1 MLPRGPLRGEPGPP
15 APAGR
20 SRYRFGEFTLSP
32 ARRVLLRGGREV
44 PLIPRYLDLLI
55 LLVRRRHE
63 AVPRRDILDVVW
75 SDVVVSD
82 GALTQAVRSLRRAL
96 GDQSREPAFVRTV
109 SRHGYQFV
117 FQAVAEEPDEGPLDP
132 AADAPAGAAETDP
145 WEAALRRLLATGP
158 VAASEE
164 GEAEPREAA
173 EALHALGT
181 DEALRRLGQ
190 RPGHEAARA
199 LLRDTRWDVPGAGPV
214 PLIGPPGGLTA
225 ARLLVGM
232 RMRRALRLAGRRW
245 TGASAGGAVAGLVG
259 GGLGGLAL
267 VLAPGSSAPAS
278 VLVPLALVGALVG
291 GLGAAGVG
299 AGLAMAEALARSLR
313 GLALVALGSLGG
325 AVVGF
330 AAHVIGRWTLAALFG
345 HDLWMVGGGL
355 EGLGLGAAAGLGYTL
370 ATPRPEGGMAAPR
383 GGERVMAALVA
394 GLCCALA
401 GMALTWAGRSL
412 AGASLNAMARA
423 FQGSQVGLTPLARLL
438 GEREMGPVTRTVMA
452 AYEGLLFGFGLILGL
467 TRRLR

>member
-1 MLPRGPLRGEPGPP
+1 M
-15 APAGR
+15 
-20 SRYRFGEFTLSP
+20 
-32 ARRVLLRGGREV
+32 

-55 LLVRRRHE
+55 LLVRRRQV

-117 FQAVAEEPDEGPLDP
+117 FADVVEEPDEGPLDAVV
-132 AADAPAGAAETDP
+132 AAMPPEIAQPDP
-145 WEAALRRLLATGP
+145 YESALARLLVTEP

-164 GEAEPREAA
+164 GEAERREAA

-181 DEALRRLGQ
+181 EEALRRLGE
-190 RPGHEAARA
+190 RPGHESARA
-199 LLRDTRWDVPGAGPV
+199 LLRDARWDVPGAGPV
-214 PLIGPPGGLTA
+214 PLLGQPGGLAA
-225 ARLLVGM
+225 ARTLVHL
-232 RMRRALRLAGRRW
+232 RLRRALRLAGRRW
-245 TGASAGGAVAGLVG
+245 SGASAGGAVAGLAG
-259 GGLGGLAL
+259 GSLGGIAL
-267 VLAPGSSAPAS
+267 VLAPESAATLS
-278 VLVPLALVGALVG
+278 VVVPRGVVGAVVG

-313 GLALVALGSLGG
+313 GLALVALGALGG
-325 AVVGF
+325 ALVGS
-330 AAHVIGRWTLAALFG
+330 AAHVLGRWTLAALFG
-345 HDLWMVGGGL
+345 QDLWMVGGGL
-355 EGLGLGAAAGLGYTL
+355 EGLGIGAAAGLGYAL

-401 GMALTWAGRSL
+401 GIALTWAGRSL
-412 AGASLNAMARA
+412 AGASLNTMARA
-423 FQGSQVGLTPLARLL
+423 FQGSQVGLAPVARLV
-438 GEREMGPVTRTVMA
+438 GEREMGPLTRTVMA
-452 AYEGLLFGFGLILGL
+452 AYEGLLFGCGLILGL
-467 TRRLR
+467 TRRPR

>member
-1 MLPRGPLRGEPGPP
+1 M
-15 APAGR
+15 
-20 SRYRFGEFTLSP
+20 
-32 ARRVLLRGGREV
+32 

-55 LLVRRRHE
+55 LLVQRRHE

-117 FQAVAEEPDEGPLDP
+117 FPDVAEGPDDGPLEAP
-132 AADAPAGAAETDP
+132 VATAPSAAAPADP
-145 WEAALRRLLATGP
+145 YEAALSRLLVTEP
-158 VAASEE
+158 VAAGEE
-164 GEAEPREAA
+164 GEAERREAA

-181 DEALRRLGQ
+181 EEALRRLDQ
-190 RPGHEAARA
+190 RPGHASARA
-199 LLRDTRWDVPGAGPV
+199 LLRDTRWDVAGAGLV
-214 PLIGPPGGLTA
+214 PLLGAPAGLTA
-225 ARLLVGM
+225 ARILIHM
-232 RMRRALRLAGRRW
+232 RLRRALRLAGRRW
-245 TGASAGGAVAGLVG
+245 TGASTGGATAGLVG
-259 GGLGGLAL
+259 GALGGLAL
-267 VLAPGSSAPAS
+267 VLAPGSSARAS
-278 VLVPLALVGALVG
+278 VILPLALVGALVG

-313 GLALVALGSLGG
+313 GLALVALGALGG
-325 AVVGF
+325 AVIGF

-345 HDLWMVGGGL
+345 QDLWMVGGGL
-355 EGLGLGAAAGLGYTL
+355 EGLGLGAAAGLGYAL

-383 GGERVMAALVA
+383 GAERVMAALVA

-401 GMALTWAGRSL
+401 GIALTWAGRSL

-423 FQGSQVGLTPLARLL
+423 FQGSQVGLSPVARLV
-438 GEREMGPVTRTVMA
+438 GEREMGPVTRTVLA
-452 AYEGLLFGFGLILGL
+452 AYEGLLFGIGLILGL
-467 TRRLR
+467 TRRIR

>member
-1 MLPRGPLRGEPGPP
+1 
-15 APAGR
+15 
-20 SRYRFGEFTLSP
+20 
-32 ARRVLLRGGREV
+32 V

-55 LLVRRRHE
+55 LLVQRRHE

-82 GALTQAVRSLRRAL
+82 GALTQAVRTLRRAL
-96 GDQSREPAFVRTV
+96 GDQSREPAFLRTV

-117 FQAVAEEPDEGPLDP
+117 FPEVIEGSDDGPI
-132 AADAPAGAAETDP
+132 DAPAPTLPGPPPEPDP
-145 WEAALRRLLATGP
+145 YEAALSRLLVTEP
-158 VAASEE
+158 VAAGEE
-164 GEAEPREAA
+164 GDAERREAA

-181 DEALRRLGQ
+181 GEALRRLDQ
-190 RPGHEAARA
+190 RPGHASARA
-199 LLRDTRWDVPGAGPV
+199 LLRDARWDVPGAGPV
-214 PLIGPPGGLTA
+214 PLLGAPAGLTA
-225 ARLLVGM
+225 ARILVHL
-232 RMRRALRLAGRRW
+232 RLRRALRLAGRRW
-245 TGASAGGAVAGLVG
+245 TGASAGGATAGVVG
-259 GGLGGLAL
+259 GTLGGIAL
-267 VLAPGSSAPAS
+267 VLAPGSAAHAN
-278 VLVPLALVGALVG
+278 VIVPLALVGAFVG

-299 AGLAMAEALARSLR
+299 AGLAMAESLARSWR
-313 GLALVALGSLGG
+313 GLALVSLGAFGG

-345 HDLWMVGGGL
+345 QDLWMVGGGL
-355 EGLGLGAAAGLGYTL
+355 EGLGLGAAAGLGYGL

-383 GGERVMAALVA
+383 GAERLRAALVA

-401 GMALTWAGRSL
+401 GVALTWVGRSL

-423 FQGSQVGLTPLARLL
+423 FQGSQVGLSPVARLV

-452 AYEGLLFGFGLILGL
+452 AYEGLLFGVGLILGL

>member
-1 MLPRGPLRGEPGPP
+1 M
-15 APAGR
+15 
-20 SRYRFGEFTLSP
+20 
-32 ARRVLLRGGREV
+32 

-55 LLVRRRHE
+55 LLVQRRHE

-117 FQAVAEEPDEGPLDP
+117 FPDVVEGPDDGPLEAPLTP
-132 AADAPAGAAETDP
+132 APSAPAPADP
-145 WEAALRRLLATGP
+145 YEAALSRLLVTEP
-158 VAASEE
+158 VAAGEE
-164 GEAEPREAA
+164 GEAERREAA

-181 DEALRRLGQ
+181 EEALRRLDQ
-190 RPGHEAARA
+190 RPGHASARA
-199 LLRDTRWDVPGAGPV
+199 LLRDTRWDVAGAGLV
-214 PLIGPPGGLTA
+214 PLLGAPAGFTA
-225 ARLLVGM
+225 ARILVHM
-232 RMRRALRLAGRRW
+232 RLRRALRLAGRRW
-245 TGASAGGAVAGLVG
+245 TGASAGGAIAGLVG
-259 GGLGGLAL
+259 GALGGIAL
-267 VLAPGSSAPAS
+267 VLAPGSAARAS
-278 VLVPLALVGALVG
+278 VVLPLALVGALVG

-313 GLALVALGSLGG
+313 GLALVALGALGG
-325 AVVGF
+325 AVIGF

-345 HDLWMVGGGL
+345 QDLWMVGGGL
-355 EGLGLGAAAGLGYTL
+355 EGLGLGAAAGLGYAL

-383 GGERVMAALVA
+383 GTERVMAALVA

-401 GMALTWAGRSL
+401 GIALTWAGRSL

-423 FQGSQVGLTPLARLL
+423 FQGSQVGLSPVARLV

-452 AYEGLLFGFGLILGL
+452 AYEGLLFGVGLILGL

>member
-1 MLPRGPLRGEPGPP
+1 M
-15 APAGR
+15 
-20 SRYRFGEFTLSP
+20 
-32 ARRVLLRGGREV
+32 

-55 LLVRRRHE
+55 LLVQRRHE

-117 FQAVAEEPDEGPLDP
+117 FPDVTEGPDDGPLE
-132 AADAPAGAAETDP
+132 APAPPAVPSVATESDPYET
-145 WEAALRRLLATGP
+145 ALARLLVTEP
-158 VAASEE
+158 VAAGEE
-164 GEAEPREAA
+164 GEAERREAA

-181 DEALRRLGQ
+181 EEALRRLDH
-190 RPGHEAARA
+190 RPGHASARA
-199 LLRDTRWDVPGAGPV
+199 LLRDARWDVPGAGLV
-214 PLIGPPGGLTA
+214 PLLGAPGGLAA
-225 ARLLVGM
+225 ARILVHL
-232 RMRRALRLAGRRW
+232 RLRRALRLAGRRW
-245 TGASAGGAVAGLVG
+245 TGASAGGAAAGLVG
-259 GGLGGLAL
+259 GALGGVAL
-267 VLAPGSSAPAS
+267 VLAPGSAAPAS
-278 VLVPLALVGALVG
+278 VVGPLALVGALVG

-313 GLALVALGSLGG
+313 GLALVGLGALGG

-345 HDLWMVGGGL
+345 QDLWMVGGGL
-355 EGLGLGAAAGLGYTL
+355 EGLGLGAAAGLGYAL

-383 GGERVMAALVA
+383 GGERLMAAVVA

-401 GMALTWAGRSL
+401 GVALTWGGRSL
-412 AGASLNAMARA
+412 AGASLNMMARA
-423 FQGSQVGLTPLARLL
+423 FQGSQVGLAPVAHLV

>member
-1 MLPRGPLRGEPGPP
+1 
-15 APAGR
+15 
-20 SRYRFGEFTLSP
+20 
-32 ARRVLLRGGREV
+32 VLVRDGLEV

-55 LLVRRRHE
+55 LLVQRRHE

-117 FQAVAEEPDEGPLDP
+117 FPDVSEGPDDGPLESPALPVPSAAPQPDP
-132 AADAPAGAAETDP
+132 Y
-145 WEAALRRLLATGP
+145 EAALARLLVTEP
-158 VAASEE
+158 VAAGEE
-164 GEAEPREAA
+164 GEAERREAA

-181 DEALRRLGQ
+181 EEALRRLDQ
-190 RPGHEAARA
+190 RPGHASARA
-199 LLRDTRWDVPGAGPV
+199 LLRDTRWDVRGAGLV
-214 PLIGPPGGLTA
+214 PLLGAPAGLTA
-225 ARLLVGM
+225 ARILVHM
-232 RMRRALRLAGRRW
+232 RLRRALRLAGRRW
-245 TGASAGGAVAGLVG
+245 TGASAGGATAGLVG
-259 GGLGGLAL
+259 GALGAIAL
-267 VLAPGSSAPAS
+267 VLAPQSEAH
-278 VLVPLALVGALVG
+278 VNVVVPLALVGAAVG

-299 AGLAMAEALARSLR
+299 AGLAMAESLARSLR
-313 GLALVALGSLGG
+313 GLALVALGALGG

-345 HDLWMVGGGL
+345 QDRWMVGGGL
-355 EGLGLGAAAGLGYTL
+355 EGLGLGAAAGLGYALT
-370 ATPRPEGGMAAPR
+370 TPRPEGGMAAPR
-383 GGERVMAALVA
+383 GGERVRAALVA

-401 GMALTWAGRSL
+401 GIALTWAGRSL

-423 FQGSQVGLTPLARLL
+423 FQGSQVGLNPLARLV
-438 GEREMGPVTRTVMA
+438 GEREMGPLTRTVMA
-452 AYEGLLFGFGLILGL
+452 AYEGLLFGIGLILGL

>member
-1 MLPRGPLRGEPGPP
+1 
-15 APAGR
+15 
-20 SRYRFGEFTLSP
+20 
-32 ARRVLLRGGREV
+32 VLVRNGLEV

-55 LLVRRRHE
+55 LLVQRRHE

-117 FQAVAEEPDEGPLDP
+117 FPDVSEGPDDGPLEAPALPVPP
-132 AADAPAGAAETDP
+132 AAPQPDP
-145 WEAALRRLLATGP
+145 YEAALARLLVTEP
-158 VAASEE
+158 VAAGEE
-164 GEAEPREAA
+164 GEGERREAA

-181 DEALRRLGQ
+181 AEALRRLDQ
-190 RPGHEAARA
+190 RPGHASARA
-199 LLRDTRWDVPGAGPV
+199 LLRDTRWDVPGAGLV
-214 PLIGPPGGLTA
+214 PLLGAPAGLTA
-225 ARLLVGM
+225 ARILVHM
-232 RMRRALRLAGRRW
+232 RLRRALRLAGRRW
-245 TGASAGGAVAGLVG
+245 TGASAGGATAGLVG
-259 GGLGGLAL
+259 GALGAVAL
-267 VLAPGSSAPAS
+267 VLAPQSEAH
-278 VLVPLALVGALVG
+278 VNVVVPLALVGAAVG

-299 AGLAMAEALARSLR
+299 AGLAMAESLARSLR
-313 GLALVALGSLGG
+313 GLALVALGALGG

-345 HDLWMVGGGL
+345 QDLWMVGGGL
-355 EGLGLGAAAGLGYTL
+355 EGLGLGAAAGLGYALT
-370 ATPRPEGGMAAPR
+370 TPRPEGGMAAPR
-383 GGERVMAALVA
+383 GGERVRAALVA

-401 GMALTWAGRSL
+401 GIALTWAGRSL

-423 FQGSQVGLTPLARLL
+423 FQGSQVGLNPLARLV
-438 GEREMGPVTRTVMA
+438 GEREMGPLTRTVMA
-452 AYEGLLFGFGLILGL
+452 AYEGLLFGIGLILGL